1 MRLGLTVCWL
11 RSTTG
16 RRSRPLPLSRRTAL
30 TGFVLACRGNA
41 MRVPSDVLLDLR
53 YGGDAADFTQLA
65 NKDHLDATQVELH
78 RIQVILKEY
87 HKTLF
92 YMRERDERMRQ
103 TTESTSTRLV
113 MFSLMNAGIVI
124 AAAGLQILYYRR
136 VRFVQQQPTTLHG
149 VSYRSFASSSAA
161 ACSNKDCCN
170 LHCPKCDFVMNSFCP
185 FCPSC
190 DSLQPEKPRDC
201 PTDYFCLL
209 NQPHKYSID
218 TTEGAD
224 PEVAAADS
232 AMVNDAI
239 KVLRSPLK
247 RAEHLLQLE
256 TGVKADDDE
265 ADGMG
270 NMDPSVLMEMLEYN
284 EEIDDAEGDEKEM
297 LKLTQ
302 ENDDRIK
309 ECEDELTRLCDEAR
323 DWEAVE
329 TEVNRLRFLVR
340 IDDRLKGTVNKM

>member
-1 MRLGLTVCWL
+1 MLSSVSSRLLVTPRAVAPLL
-11 RSTTG
+11 RVATTAE
-16 RRSRPLPLSRRTAL
+16 RSMASSA
-30 TGFVLACRGNA
+30 
-41 MRVPSDVLLDLR
+41 
-53 YGGDAADFTQLA
+53 
-65 NKDHLDATQVELH
+65 
-78 RIQVILKEY
+78 
-87 HKTLF
+87 
-92 YMRERDERMRQ
+92 
-103 TTESTSTRLV
+103 
-113 MFSLMNAGIVI
+113 
-124 AAAGLQILYYRR
+124 R
-136 VRFVQQQPTTLHG
+136 VRFVQQQPTSLHG

-218 TTEGAD
+218 TTGAEQCYRKLQNRLHPDKVAHIEGAD

>member
-1 MRLGLTVCWL
+1 MLSSVSSRLLVAPRAVAPLL
-11 RSTTG
+11 RVATTAE
-16 RRSRPLPLSRRTAL
+16 RSVASSA
-30 TGFVLACRGNA
+30 
-41 MRVPSDVLLDLR
+41 
-53 YGGDAADFTQLA
+53 
-65 NKDHLDATQVELH
+65 
-78 RIQVILKEY
+78 
-87 HKTLF
+87 
-92 YMRERDERMRQ
+92 
-103 TTESTSTRLV
+103 
-113 MFSLMNAGIVI
+113 
-124 AAAGLQILYYRR
+124 R

-218 TTEGAD
+218 TTGAEQCYRKLQNRLHPDKVAHIEGAD

-265 ADGMG
+265 ADGM
-270 NMDPSVLMEMLEYN
+270 
-284 EEIDDAEGDEKEM
+284 
-297 LKLTQ
+297 
-302 ENDDRIK
+302 
-309 ECEDELTRLCDEAR
+309 
-323 DWEAVE
+323 
-329 TEVNRLRFLVR
+329 
-340 IDDRLKGTVNKM
+340 